1 VSTPPRHRRA
11 REFNSPKNEGD
22 CGCRRKKGVRG
33 HHPVTLRGAIDA
45 DRSQESTT
53 GRTPTGRKP
62 ETPEGRPQTP
72 VTPYEVSRLSRHVSE
87 IV

>member
-1 VSTPPRHRRA
+1 MPPQ
-11 REFNSPKNEGD
+11 EGSS
-22 CGCRRKKGVRG
+22 G

-62 ETPEGRPQTP
+62 ETPERRPQTP

-87 IV
+87 IVWLARSHSLESEFLKGACAPL